1 MSSTGASQ
9 QLLSPFLFLLVSLS
23 LFHPNSFADGQWME
37 KAVRPVNVGRE
48 EHQMKCGTEDNTPKE
63 KTWVPKKTKVEVQ
76 VEDHA
81 SKDNTWV
88 PIDMTKSEEPI
99 MPADDEIMEAEVLV
113 LGAGAAGITVAQRLR
128 EEGVE
133 GVVVVE
139 GSDRIGG
146 RVKDVQFGGITVEL
160 GANWVHRLICQS
172 SGKYPNV
179 RGTQFRHDEIFG
191 HRCNPIEDLCKVSL
205 SYFHENY
212 FQKSSFICNTLLL
225 SKEGGLKYTE
235 DSYSDYTYRFKV
247 ESNWKCSRT
256 HQI

>member
-1 MSSTGASQ
+1 
-9 QLLSPFLFLLVSLS
+9 
-23 LFHPNSFADGQWME
+23 
-37 KAVRPVNVGRE
+37 
-48 EHQMKCGTEDNTPKE
+48 
-63 KTWVPKKTKVEVQ
+63 
-76 VEDHA
+76 
-81 SKDNTWV
+81 
-88 PIDMTKSEEPI
+88 MTKSEEPLYN
-99 MPADDEIMEAEVLV
+99 MPEDDEILEAEVLV

-146 RVKDVQFGGITVEL
+146 RVKDVQFGGVTVEL

-205 SYFHENY
+205 SYFQENY
-212 FQKSSFICNTLLL
+212 FRKSSFICNTLLL

-235 DSYSDYTYRFKV
+235 DSYSDYTYRFKA
-247 ESNWKCSRT
+247 ESNWKCCRT